1 MGFTLNYLIFKHKD
15 ISKQLLSG
23 LLKTNMSENSETP
36 PIKETQTEFNAA
48 PAESQ
53 TERLRPKDVVLQ
65 KELLDRLNDETKR
78 KALAGEGEF
87 WMFLLGKEGQATES
101 VSVGIGHSWGISANP
116 EQVIADL
123 NPWIQKGFSV
133 VADYHNHPQSSAV
146 VYQAYG
152 FPEAYVTSPSD
163 ADLDTDANSVR
174 GLVLSKLKQNPYPR
188 IITAY
193 SKSQD

>member
-1 MGFTLNYLIFKHKD
+1 
-15 ISKQLLSG
+15 
-23 LLKTNMSENSETP
+23 MSENSEAL
-36 PIKETQTEFNAA
+36 PIKEVQTDLDAKSTEGR
-48 PAESQ
+48 AEK
-53 TERLRPKDVVLQ
+53 LKPKDVVLQ

-133 VADYHNHPQSSAV
+133 VADYHNHPQSSVAV
-146 VYQAYG
+146 Y
-152 FPEAYVTSPSD
+152 
-163 ADLDTDANSVR
+163 
-174 GLVLSKLKQNPYPR
+174 
-188 IITAY
+188 
-193 SKSQD
+193 